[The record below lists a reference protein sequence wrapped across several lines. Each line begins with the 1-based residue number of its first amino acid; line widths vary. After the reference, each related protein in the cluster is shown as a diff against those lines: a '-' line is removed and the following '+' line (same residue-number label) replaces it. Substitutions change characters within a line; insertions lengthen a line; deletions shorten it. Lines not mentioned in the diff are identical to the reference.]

1 MNTHIRGT
9 FTQRHAPTQTHTHTH
24 MITTASTVNQMS
36 ALSVNIGL
44 SSGAYYLSSDMVVSF
59 IIQHTMIICVTNIK
73 CEVCNVY
80 LHWYQVWWQLL
91 IPVKAG
97 ILFYRYSKYWQQ
109 PAGIES
115 KLSVS
120 SWQWWDL
127 FFCLLGQYLPQ
138 SFYHSAWA
146 NLTSRLLYSLMW
158 TMVSRPFPQSPPPS
172 PSSRNT
178 SSISMSFGVNGIFP
192 ALTVR
197 LRLQEP
203 LAVPCSCQI
212 CNIHVRAFFL
222 FFYFIF
228 FTDGLH

>member
-24 MITTASTVNQMS
+24 MITTVSTVNQMS

-44 SSGAYYLSSDMVVSF
+44 SSGAYYLFSDMVVSF

-146 NLTSRLLYSLMW
+146 NLTSRLLYSECGQWSAGHSLNPPTKSKFSQHFLHQHEFW
-158 TMVSRPFPQSPPPS
+158 CQWNFP
-172 PSSRNT
+172 
-178 SSISMSFGVNGIFP
+178 SIDGKTKTARTFSCTLLLSDLQYTCASFF
-192 ALTVR
+192 
-197 LRLQEP
+197 
-203 LAVPCSCQI
+203 
-212 CNIHVRAFFL
+212 
-222 FFYFIF
+222 
-228 FTDGLH
+228 